1 MELEL
6 ITSILIII
14 GIDIVLGGDN
24 AIVIALAC
32 RNLPERHR
40 NKAIIIGTLL
50 AIVCR
55 ILLTICAVYLLAI
68 PFLHFIGGVL
78 LVYIAAQLILDQGNE
93 TIVEGRHSLGAAIKT
108 IVVADIV
115 MGIDNVMAVA
125 GAAHGNFYLVII
137 GLVFSIPIIIWGSKI
152 ILVAMEKYPIII
164 YFGASILCYTAG
176 KMIIFEPK
184 VAVMLPAGE
193 WQSFFPYVLILGML
207 VFTGL
212 YKRQLLK
219 IR

>member
-1 MELEL
+1 VELEL

-32 RNLPERHR
+32 RNLPERYR
-40 NKAIIIGTLL
+40 NKAIVIGTLL
-50 AIVCR
+50 AILCR
-55 ILLTICAVYLLAI
+55 IILTVGAVYLLAI
-68 PFLHFIGGVL
+68 PFLQFVGGIL
-78 LVYIAAQLILDQGNE
+78 LIYIAVQLIMDQGEE
-93 TIVEGRHSLGAAIKT
+93 TLVKGSSSLGVAIKT

-176 KMIIFEPK
+176 KMIINEPR
-184 VAVMLPAGE
+184 VSVMLPAGD
-193 WQSFFPYVLILGML
+193 WQMVFPFLLIAGVL
-207 VFTGL
+207 VYTGVL
-212 YKRQLLK
+212 KKQLLK

>member
-32 RNLPERHR
+32 RNLPEHYR
-40 NKAIIIGTLL
+40 NKAIVIGTLL
-50 AIVCR
+50 AILCR
-55 ILLTICAVYLLAI
+55 IILTVGAVYLLAI
-68 PFLHFIGGVL
+68 PFLQFVGGIL
-78 LVYIAAQLILDQGNE
+78 LIYIAVQLIMDQGE
-93 TIVEGRHSLGAAIKT
+93 EVLVKGSSSLGVAIKT

-152 ILVAMEKYPIII
+152 ILVVMEKYPIII

-176 KMIIFEPK
+176 KMIINEPR
-184 VAVMLPAGE
+184 VAVMLPAGD
-193 WQSFFPYVLILGML
+193 WQMFFPFLLIAGLL
-207 VFTGL
+207 VYTGVF
-212 YKRQLLK
+212 KRQLLK

>member
-32 RNLPERHR
+32 RNLPERYR

-50 AIVCR
+50 AIFCR
-55 ILLTICAVYLLAI
+55 IILTVGAVYLLAI
-68 PFLHFIGGVL
+68 PFLQFVGGVL
-78 LVYIAAQLILDQGNE
+78 LIYIAIQLITDQREE
-93 TIVEGRHSLGAAIKT
+93 TIVKGSSSLAVAIKT

-152 ILVAMEKYPIII
+152 ILVVMEKYPIII

-176 KMIIFEPK
+176 KMIIHEPR
-184 VAVMLPAGE
+184 VSVMLPGGD
-193 WQSFFPYVLILGML
+193 WQMFFPFVLILVVMI
-207 VFTGL
+207 FTWFH
-212 YKRQLLK
+212 KRQL
-219 IR
+219 IRIR

>member
-1 MELEL
+1 M

-32 RNLPERHR
+32 RNLPERYR
-40 NKAIIIGTLL
+40 NKAIVIGTLL
-50 AIVCR
+50 AILCR
-55 ILLTICAVYLLAI
+55 IILTVGAVYLLAI
-68 PFLHFIGGVL
+68 PFLQFVGGIL
-78 LVYIAAQLILDQGNE
+78 LIYIAVQLIMDQGE
-93 TIVEGRHSLGAAIKT
+93 EVLVKGSSSLGVAIKT

-176 KMIIFEPK
+176 KMIINEPR
-184 VAVMLPAGE
+184 VAVMLPAGD
-193 WQSFFPYVLILGML
+193 WQMFFPFLLIAGLL
-207 VFTGL
+207 VYTGVF
-212 YKRQLLK
+212 KRQLLK

>member
-32 RNLPERHR
+32 RNLPERYR

-50 AIVCR
+50 AIFCR
-55 ILLTICAVYLLAI
+55 IILTVGAVYLLAI
-68 PFLHFIGGVL
+68 PFLQFVGGVL
-78 LVYIAAQLILDQGNE
+78 LIYIAVQLIIDHGEEKLIKGSS
-93 TIVEGRHSLGAAIKT
+93 SLAVAIKT

-176 KMIIFEPK
+176 KMIISEPR
-184 VAVMLPAGE
+184 VAVMLPTGD
-193 WQSFFPYVLILGML
+193 WHMFFPFILILCVLFFTL
-207 VFTGL
+207 VH
-212 YKRQLLK
+212 KRKLFK
-219 IR
+219 MR

>member
-32 RNLPERHR
+32 RNLPERYR
-40 NKAIIIGTLL
+40 NKAIVIGTLL
-50 AIVCR
+50 AIICR
-55 ILLTICAVYLLAI
+55 IILTVGAVYLLAI
-68 PFLHFIGGVL
+68 PFLQFVGGVL
-78 LVYIAAQLILDQGNE
+78 LIYIAVQLIMDHGEE
-93 TIVEGRHSLGAAIKT
+93 TIVKGSSSLAVAIKT

-164 YFGASILCYTAG
+164 HLGASILCYTAG
-176 KMIIFEPK
+176 KMIINEPR
-184 VAVMLPAGE
+184 VAVMLPTGD
-193 WQSFFPYVLILGML
+193 WQTFFPFVLIVGVL

-212 YKRQLLK
+212 QKRQLF
-219 IR
+219 RTR